1 MMNASSRESLDDVF
15 KKWEKRGEE
24 RRQNGPCRNVNN
36 SDEKFSGYDARLGR
50 SAWQRKFETSSLPRR
65 KPKQKK
71 KREITHF
78 DSNDF
83 LLFDNVEKKFQLS
96 PAVLPDSYCVQQQFL
111 GVSCPK
117 FTKNK
122 ISFEK
127 EQLLKNSPLRNL
139 LDMSVFC
146 RKYMFRSAF
155 CDMLYVVNL
164 PKCKSVI
171 PRIDNKKILYSRLQ
185 DEKEASPKQLNQ
197 ESKKII
203 DGMTGR
209 INAYLTKVVSWIL
222 FKFLGNILSSIHVHE
237 GQTMLLKDLNQ
248 ANTPLVYLMIY
259 KNHIDYVLLPFILN
273 WYGIK
278 VPYFA
283 IEDGLKNIP
292 VLSYL
297 MRNVGGFFVRK
308 HPCMKT
314 LKDKLY
320 NIILDEYIAKILVTG
335 NNLSIPLET
344 NVLSSV
350 MSAVQQGRVQDVM
363 IVPVAISYEKI
374 LLDHREMTL
383 EVQGAAKSTKSFFKT
398 MKNLL
403 ATYRTYF
410 GQVRI
415 NFGMPASLTG
425 YVKNFQSSEFWKT
438 TTDASK
444 FDILSKKD
452 KSPDESLVMGISN
465 HIAYDCV
472 QNSTIMATNAVAFLL
487 LTKFREGVKMKKIDH
502 ELELLKKD
510 IVARKRGY
518 GFSGK
523 NEEVVLHAIRLLDE
537 HVSYKSETNFIQP
550 ILTLPSLL
558 ELSFYARQVF
568 SVFIFEAIVACSIA
582 ALLTGQN
589 LTLSELI
596 CQPTTLSRR
605 ELLNASLDLCDLLQK
620 EFIYTRP
627 CVSLESLLIEAI
639 DMFIAA
645 DILKVCE
652 DAGGKSRR
660 REWADRLALSTAWSD
675 DEDSGDEVEISDQE
689 YKVAF

>member
-1 MMNASSRESLDDVF
+1 
-15 KKWEKRGEE
+15 
-24 RRQNGPCRNVNN
+24 
-36 SDEKFSGYDARLGR
+36 
-50 SAWQRKFETSSLPRR
+50 
-65 KPKQKK
+65 
-71 KREITHF
+71 
-78 DSNDF
+78 
-83 LLFDNVEKKFQLS
+83 
-96 PAVLPDSYCVQQQFL
+96 
-111 GVSCPK
+111 
-117 FTKNK
+117 
-122 ISFEK
+122 
-127 EQLLKNSPLRNL
+127 
-139 LDMSVFC
+139 
-146 RKYMFRSAF
+146 
-155 CDMLYVVNL
+155 
-164 PKCKSVI
+164 
-171 PRIDNKKILYSRLQ
+171 
-185 DEKEASPKQLNQ
+185 
-197 ESKKII
+197 
-203 DGMTGR
+203 MTGR

-689 YKVAF
+689 YKMGCSDEALEKMRFFTTMLSPIIESYWFTTLQLSTLTSSQIDEDELILYVHEAAIERFKNRTAFFGESCSQLLITNALEIFKKYNILVREKDGQRVTLNSSRKELIQLANTINQYKT